1 MIRLALFGIIT
12 LLQPASCQYRKN
24 KKTYKYYENKYSK
37 GIFRCHT
44 LTSNRKGWTV
54 NKVLPTVEGVE
65 VHTHV
70 HTRVYTHTHTETIH
84 FFHPTLCNGLCNQNL
99 SFVVAE
105 FQRFNLSNSK
115 LSEKCCRND
124 LFKVIVG

>member
-70 HTRVYTHTHTETIH
+70 HTRVYTHTHTHRQYI
-84 FFHPTLCNGLCNQNL
+84 FFIPPYVTDFAIRICHLLWLSFKDLISVTQNL
-99 SFVVAE
+99 V
-105 FQRFNLSNSK
+105 
-115 LSEKCCRND
+115 RNAAGMT
-124 LFKVIVG
+124 FSR